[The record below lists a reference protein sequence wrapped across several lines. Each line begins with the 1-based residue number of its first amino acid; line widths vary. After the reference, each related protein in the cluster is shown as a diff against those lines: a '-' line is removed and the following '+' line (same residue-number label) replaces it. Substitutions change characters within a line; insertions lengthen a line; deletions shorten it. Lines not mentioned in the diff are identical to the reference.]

1 MKSNQKPFSPPA
13 GEPVPTA
20 PPKVPLD
27 RQPQWE
33 ELEYGQVKVLSFGY
47 LEELSLQITGDA
59 YDAYMPRIARGG
71 DGLVPVLPIKD
82 LGDGEDA
89 LLILPGTLHSWLRR
103 NRPAMGTRLIIQRLG
118 IDEATGAWRLR
129 VARL

>member
-13 GEPVPTA
+13 GNPGTPAA
-20 PPKVPLD
+20 PQQSA

-33 ELEYGQVKVLSFGY
+33 ELEYGNVKVLSFGY
-47 LEELSLQITGDA
+47 MEALQLQITGDA
-59 YDAYMPRIARGG
+59 YDAYMPRIARNG

-82 LGDGEDA
+82 LGDGAEA
-89 LLILPGTLHSWLRR
+89 LLILPGTLHSWLRK
-103 NRPAMGTRLIIQRLG
+103 NRPALGTRLAVERLG
-118 IDEATGAWRLR
+118 VNEATGAWRLR